1 MVLDLAQGFFPGF
14 SPFPL
19 SIKIDQSIRGTQALK
34 SKQCYKLSSKKKIS
48 SFTLNTYSAD
58 NICIRFTLFLLFGS
72 THTGIRTRCTGP
84 QKRFYNNNNNN
95 ETADHRVKDP
105 VNTSPDKILNER
117 IFYLCNPFTRN
128 RANSVTDCNTVCRSK
143 TSTFPRVPCK
153 RKARDPCRYLSVQ
166 KNCPAPCK
174 RGFTLRYIEPVVV
187 SIYKLLICI
196 EMLPHE
202 GNLIIRNSIC
212 QCRTFIWPSGRSTEF

>member
-1 MVLDLAQGFFPGF
+1 M
-14 SPFPL
+14 
-19 SIKIDQSIRGTQALK
+19 
-34 SKQCYKLSSKKKIS
+34 
-48 SFTLNTYSAD
+48 
-58 NICIRFTLFLLFGS
+58 
-72 THTGIRTRCTGP
+72 
-84 QKRFYNNNNNN
+84 
-95 ETADHRVKDP
+95 
-105 VNTSPDKILNER
+105 NER

-153 RKARDPCRYLSVQ
+153 RKARDTCRYLSVQ
-166 KNCPAPCK
+166 KHCPAPCK
-174 RGFTLRYIEPVVV
+174 RGFTLRYIELVVV

-212 QCRTFIWPSGRSTEF
+212 QCRTFIWPSGRSTEFRNHRRCQFTNSECCGAHDSSRRVDSNNFFHAVSTRDIAIRSLRESVLTKCENNGSESQQANFLCSLAKILLNQNKTQAATLNIVDLCTFTST